1 MDRRRTPPA
10 LLLLA
15 TAWAGAVTGHT
26 LTYLLAVPAAGARDA
41 LLASTGHNYWSAAVA
56 VAVALG
62 VASAGGVVVRHFRGG
77 LRGER
82 TKDLHGVPRLAILL
96 GSLQVGIFL
105 VQETLER
112 LDAGASVA
120 SLRTDRI
127 LLIGV
132 LVQILV
138 AGALAIALF
147 FLARASSA
155 AGRALR
161 RAPLLSPD
169 RPAPIA
175 GRAPLLHSRL
185 VTAGGGSRAPP
196 R

>member
-1 MDRRRTPPA
+1 MDRRRAPSA
-10 LLLLA
+10 VLLLA
-15 TAWAGAVTGHT
+15 TAWAGAVAGHT
-26 LTYLLAVPAAGARDA
+26 LTYLIAVPAAGAREA

-56 VAVALG
+56 VALVLG
-62 VASAGGVVVRHFRGG
+62 LASAGGVILRHFRGG

-82 TKDLHGVPRLAILL
+82 TMGADGVRRLAVLL
-96 GSLQVGIFL
+96 GALQVGIFL

-112 LDAGASVA
+112 LDAGASITG
-120 SLRTDRI
+120 LHTDRL

-138 AGALAIALF
+138 AAALAIALF
-147 FLARASSA
+147 FLARASAA

-161 RAPLLSPD
+161 RAPQISPA
-169 RPAPIA
+169 RPAPLA
-175 GRAPLLHSRL
+175 GRVLLLHSRL